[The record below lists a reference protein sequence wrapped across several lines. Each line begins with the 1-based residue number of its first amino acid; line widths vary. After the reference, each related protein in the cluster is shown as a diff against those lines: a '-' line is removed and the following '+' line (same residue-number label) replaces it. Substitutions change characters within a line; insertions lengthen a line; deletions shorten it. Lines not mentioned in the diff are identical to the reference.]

1 MASDEIVVPDGQL
14 RITPAQRERALAAL
28 RDAVADERLRFEE
41 LEQRTPRVLAS
52 QTRADLA
59 DVLFDLVPGA
69 DLAQV
74 VGDALPV
81 GDGPGMR
88 WETPLLIE
96 GDSWWRT
103 HVVQG
108 TWQVP
113 PFLEVIASRGS
124 VRLDFQKAEPL
135 ASVIDLV
142 ITSSWLGSVTL
153 VVPKGWGVDV
163 TSFSIAQNVT
173 VTSGVPS
180 RPAPGMP
187 RLVVHGLVAGGF
199 TARYPKA
206 SEEARAQSLA

>member
-1 MASDEIVVPDGQL
+1 M
-14 RITPAQRERALAAL
+14 
-28 RDAVADERLRFEE
+28 
-41 LEQRTPRVLAS
+41 
-52 QTRADLA
+52 
-59 DVLFDLVPGA
+59 
-69 DLAQV
+69 
-74 VGDALPV
+74 
-81 GDGPGMR
+81 
-88 WETPLLIE
+88 
-96 GDSWWRT
+96 
-103 HVVQG
+103 VQG

-142 ITSSWLGSVTL
+142 ITSSWLGTVTL

-187 RLVVHGLVAGGF
+187 RLVVRGLVAGGF